1 MQEQTQLGECL
12 TNLFVHLHRTLRRP
26 VSQGTN
32 LHSVTREPK
41 MKHIYTFINKKGGL
55 EEELVLE
62 TVPTGSKLKA
72 FIYKHGYGSLAD

>member
-1 MQEQTQLGECL
+1 
-12 TNLFVHLHRTLRRP
+12 
-26 VSQGTN
+26 
-32 LHSVTREPK
+32 